1 MSAWQD
7 IDKTSSERVRAL
19 DAWWREKAADRR
31 LPDRTDLDPTEI
43 PQLLPYILLSE
54 VVPPFRVRYR
64 LLGTEVVAVTGMDFT
79 GCYLDELIPPGD
91 DEEAWMENYHLCAES
106 MRPVYGLST
115 VRTLN
120 GGTFSYEFGIWPLTK
135 GTNAVSQFIG
145 IEDYGPHRTRVRAL
159 LDQIKQWR
167 RAKHE

>member
-7 IDKTSSERVRAL
+7 FSRTTSERVRTL
-19 DAWWREKAADRR
+19 DAWWREKAAGRR
-31 LPDRTDLDPTEI
+31 LPDRTDIDPTEI
-43 PQLLPYILLSE
+43 PKLLPYILLSE
-54 VVPPFRVRYR
+54 VVPPFRIRYR

-91 DEEAWMENYHLCAES
+91 EEAWMDNYRLCAES

-115 VRTLN
+115 VRTLS
-120 GGTFSYEFGIWPLTK
+120 GGTFSYEFGIWPLTR
-135 GTNAVSQFIG
+135 GANSVCQFIG

-167 RAKHE
+167 RAQHG